1 VWVARSAHELAHKN
15 AADRA
20 AGAQARWP
28 WEKLVNTGGT
38 LDDDT
43 DTSLSQ
49 RSDDDTQPRFL
60 SVTVPPRII
69 MSPTSSPVGGVA
81 QWQNV
86 GLWPAN
92 FPCPALDLQ
101 LMGDH

>member
-1 VWVARSAHELAHKN
+1 MPYMISSRSVIDGVSLSVIMA
-15 AADRA
+15 
-20 AGAQARWP
+20 
-28 WEKLVNTGGT
+28 KLVYKSMIFVDTKLT
-38 LDDDT
+38 LICV
-43 DTSLSQ
+43 L
-49 RSDDDTQPRFL
+49 
-60 SVTVPPRII
+60 
-69 MSPTSSPVGGVA
+69 VGGVA

>member
-1 VWVARSAHELAHKN
+1 MWVARSAHELAHKN

-49 RSDDDTQPRFL
+49 RSYDDTQPRFH

-69 MSPTSSPVGGVA
+69 MSAPVVGGVA
-81 QWQNV
+81 QW
-86 GLWPAN
+86 
-92 FPCPALDLQ
+92 
-101 LMGDH
+101 

>member
-1 VWVARSAHELAHKN
+1 MSVNDSLVLK
-15 AADRA
+15 ADC
-20 AGAQARWP
+20 
-28 WEKLVNTGGT
+28 EKFNNGG
-38 LDDDT
+38 
-43 DTSLSQ
+43 Q
-49 RSDDDTQPRFL
+49 RTENCSHISIVR
-60 SVTVPPRII
+60 VHVKA
-69 MSPTSSPVGGVA
+69 VGGVA

>member
-49 RSDDDTQPRFL
+49 RSDDDTPYLLAFSL
-60 SVTVPPRII
+60 SPYLLALLCPP
-69 MSPTSSPVGGVA
+69 PVVGGVA
-81 QWQNV
+81 QW
-86 GLWPAN
+86 
-92 FPCPALDLQ
+92 
-101 LMGDH
+101 

>member
-1 VWVARSAHELAHKN
+1 MDDVIFAHNEPYK
-15 AADRA
+15 
-20 AGAQARWP
+20 
-28 WEKLVNTGGT
+28 
-38 LDDDT
+38 
-43 DTSLSQ
+43 
-49 RSDDDTQPRFL
+49 
-60 SVTVPPRII
+60 
-69 MSPTSSPVGGVA
+69 VGGVA